1 MDRRRWQEEIIWQD
15 TITLSH
21 CQMLFHGAEGHQR
34 SNGQIRNLK
43 QSWCIVFLCHC
54 QDPLQGGICCWMMW
68 LCSIEPTRVKLQIAS
83 VWHSLSGSLLSMSLV
98 NTRVGFRVHI
108 CGGKSAYKVHSGG
121 KKKQQEEK
129 GKLYLRRKQWTA
141 SGNCHHHFP
150 GETRSSESITHTR
163 EAAYYAAEGNSNAY
177 VWEETQTYSLGREE
191 PCKTIDSKRFLQQTD
206 PKTTSVE
213 GVSARGVG
221 RNARGAGD
229 GGKTVKEKEKKR
241 WYLAGE
247 EVAAAMLARRGG
259 CGGGRRRGSEKE
271 SSQPPP
277 PHLLA
282 THALVELFPFR
293 LSLAGC
299 RLLLPRFLLRLLPS
313 FSRFV
318 SLLFSVYLFPWSTTQ
333 ALIRVNW
340 GPQFMGPRPM
350 GPSYLF
356 SFSFFSLALPHGHSL
371 ENRLKF
377 KYATNL

>member
-68 LCSIEPTRVKLQIAS
+68 LCSIEPTRVKLQISS

-98 NTRVGFRVHI
+98 NTRVGFTVHI
-108 CGGKSAYKVHSGG
+108 CRGKSACKVG
-121 KKKQQEEK
+121 KVESSSQGAKKQEEEK

-206 PKTTSVE
+206 PKTISAE
-213 GVSARGVG
+213 GVSAQGVG

-229 GGKTVKEKEKKR
+229 GGKRKRKEKMVPRWGGGGGGDAGKKR
-241 WYLAGE
+241 RLWRRKTAGIGE
-247 EVAAAMLARRGG
+247 GELPAASATSPRNARASGALPLPVFARWLP
-259 CGGGRRRGSEKE
+259 SPP
-271 SSQPPP
+271 SSFPPP
-277 PHLLA
+277 AP
-282 THALVELFPFR
+282 ALF
-293 LSLAGC
+293 
-299 RLLLPRFLLRLLPS
+299 
-313 FSRFV
+313 
-318 SLLFSVYLFPWSTTQ
+318 
-333 ALIRVNW
+333 
-340 GPQFMGPRPM
+340 
-350 GPSYLF
+350 F
-356 SFSFFSLALPHGHSL
+356 SFRFSSFLCLSISLKHNTSSHQS
-371 ENRLKF
+371 
-377 KYATNL
+377 